1 MKITKK
7 FNKMSIA
14 EQETILVHKI
24 SVLNTQVD
32 AYRRLLAKVRGGQKV
47 ELIDKDDRLDL
58 LSMRDEA

>member
-1 MKITKK
+1 
-7 FNKMSIA
+7 MSIA